1 MCGGGYF
8 SLYSAAQAQELK
20 QLGQARD
27 SQPAILV
34 PVVSLSLS
42 LPSLSLTGPPA
53 QLVLAFVTPTV
64 GAKNL
69 PCISFLILMT
79 LKSLRW
85 RQILDGHS
93 PFSLFLLHSVYSLLF
108 IPFVLLLSLPL
119 TSTLDEHLLA
129 IY

>member
-64 GAKNL
+64 GYSCRVLLYFLLNL
-69 PCISFLILMT
+69 ND
-79 LKSLRW
+79 LRVIKMAPDI
-85 RQILDGHS
+85 RRF
-93 PFSLFLLHSVYSLLF
+93 PLFLFFSYTPCTLYCSYPLYFSF
-108 IPFVLLLSLPL
+108 PFFLS
-119 TSTLDEHLLA
+119 
-129 IY
+129 

>member
-8 SLYSAAQAQELK
+8 SLYSAAQAKELK
-20 QLGQARD
+20 QVGQARD

-64 GAKNL
+64 GYSCRVLLYFLLNLNDLRVIKMAPDIRRSFPFFSFSLTLRVLFTVHTLCTSPFPSFFPKNL
-69 PCISFLILMT
+69 
-79 LKSLRW
+79 
-85 RQILDGHS
+85 
-93 PFSLFLLHSVYSLLF
+93 
-108 IPFVLLLSLPL
+108 
-119 TSTLDEHLLA
+119 
-129 IY
+129 